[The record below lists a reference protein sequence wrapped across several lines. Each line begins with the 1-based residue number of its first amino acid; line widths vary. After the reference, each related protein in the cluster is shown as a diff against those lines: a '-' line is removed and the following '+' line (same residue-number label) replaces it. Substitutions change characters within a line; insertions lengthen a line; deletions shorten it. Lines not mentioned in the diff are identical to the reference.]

1 MESKEED
8 GAVPEAF
15 YPSEGGCWARAERD
29 PRRLYCGLCWG
40 VVACALL
47 AAAVVALVPGSG
59 MRVAYRE
66 FAARV
71 EYEAVAGRPMD
82 LEVAVARD
90 GRYAARTRG
99 VGRAGTLDSLELHHG
114 RVATLVDRVFGRLVC
129 DRLTLAAASTL
140 AIDTTAPEWL
150 LEARARPCPAGSA
163 VNTTPR
169 CEQWRRTAFLGA
181 GFFEAV
187 LVLDSATKHPLLLEQ
202 RVPGTRVAMRFKT
215 FTPGPPPDA
224 AFAVPAGVTCSDF
237 TADATALFA
246 QLNGTTPVNDPRA
259 LAEVREA
266 AAARGWVAAP
276 SPRFDGMT
284 LDGFAA
290 WMRTP
295 YAPFMLL
302 RPHAS
307 TPAAPRAP
315 QRRMMRDTIP
325 AFYDA
330 RVAHPNC
337 STVAEILDQGSC
349 GCCYA
354 MAAATSLAGRRCIA
368 SHGAQDQQL
377 STQYII
383 GCDNTTLG
391 CSGGWVQ
398 PVWNYLHSTGT
409 PTAACASFTGTQST
423 CPAFCDNGAPVRLH
437 RAQEPVDLHGNT
449 SEDTVRIIQEEILAN
464 GPVEAAY
471 YVFSDFVRCPQHTLH
486 FSCSHKSFFL
496 LSQMYTNGVNVYQR
510 TPKSTFQGGHAVR
523 IIGWGTQQGKPYWLV
538 ANSWGTKWGLEGFVS
553 VSLWLSFC
561 LIFSQRFFS
570 PSNNRTFKIMRG
582 TNECGFEDRVA
593 AALPVLS

>member
-1 MESKEED
+1 MTKEQEQEEQEQEEENVHVTLESKEED

-224 AFAVPAGVTCSDF
+224 AFAVPAGVTCS
-237 TADATALFA
+237 
-246 QLNGTTPVNDPRA
+246 
-259 LAEVREA
+259 
-266 AAARGWVAAP
+266 
-276 SPRFDGMT
+276 
-284 LDGFAA
+284 
-290 WMRTP
+290 
-295 YAPFMLL
+295 L
-302 RPHAS
+302 RSS
-307 TPAAPRAP
+307 TAPR
-315 QRRMMRDTIP
+315 R
-325 AFYDA
+325 
-330 RVAHPNC
+330 
-337 STVAEILDQGSC
+337 
-349 GCCYA
+349 
-354 MAAATSLAGRRCIA
+354 
-368 SHGAQDQQL
+368 
-377 STQYII
+377 
-383 GCDNTTLG
+383 
-391 CSGGWVQ
+391 
-398 PVWNYLHSTGT
+398 
-409 PTAACASFTGTQST
+409 
-423 CPAFCDNGAPVRLH
+423 
-437 RAQEPVDLHGNT
+437 
-449 SEDTVRIIQEEILAN
+449 
-464 GPVEAAY
+464 
-471 YVFSDFVRCPQHTLH
+471 
-486 FSCSHKSFFL
+486 
-496 LSQMYTNGVNVYQR
+496 
-510 TPKSTFQGGHAVR
+510 
-523 IIGWGTQQGKPYWLV
+523 
-538 ANSWGTKWGLEGFVS
+538 
-553 VSLWLSFC
+553 
-561 LIFSQRFFS
+561 
-570 PSNNRTFKIMRG
+570 
-582 TNECGFEDRVA
+582 
-593 AALPVLS
+593 